1 MSNHITDLI
10 VGAKESKNAPL
21 SFTEQ
26 ATHEECQGIYTIQS
40 AHAPALLKTKISAFD
55 QNERSEQLEWVTL
68 I

>member
-26 ATHEECQGIYTIQS
+26 ATHEECQGIYSQLMLQ
-40 AHAPALLKTKISAFD
+40 ALLKTKISASD
-55 QNERSEQLEWVTL
+55 QNEPSEQL
-68 I
+68 